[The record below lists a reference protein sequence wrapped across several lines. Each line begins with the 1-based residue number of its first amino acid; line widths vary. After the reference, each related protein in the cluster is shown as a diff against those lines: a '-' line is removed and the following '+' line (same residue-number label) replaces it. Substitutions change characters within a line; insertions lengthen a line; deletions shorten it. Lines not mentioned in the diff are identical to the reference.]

1 MRAALRG
8 FVRNT
13 LSARMRR
20 VPFCGASMSDLC
32 VVVPAYNES
41 DGLREFHKRL
51 AAVLD
56 KLDLRSQI
64 LYVDDG
70 SRDGTYAVMESLR
83 ESDAR
88 VSTLKLSR
96 NFGKELAL
104 TAGLDHAHADA
115 VIVIDAD
122 LQDPPE
128 LIPEFVR
135 HWREGNDIV
144 YGTRSSRAGETGFKK
159 LTAAGFYRVMSRLS
173 ATPVPRDTGD
183 FRLLSRRA
191 LDGLKQ
197 LRERQRFMKGL
208 FTWVGYRQKAI
219 VYDRDPRFAGTSKFN
234 YWRLWNFALE
244 GITSFSTA
252 PLRIATYI
260 GILTA
265 LLAFVFGLYV
275 FGKALFYGDPV
286 RGYPTL
292 MVVVLFLG
300 GTQLMA
306 LGLIGEYL
314 GRLYME
320 AKQRPLYLVESLHA
334 ARMNAT
340 SSAHS
345 GGAALELPDR

>member
-1 MRAALRG
+1 M
-8 FVRNT
+8 T
-13 LSARMRR
+13 
-20 VPFCGASMSDLC
+20 DLC

-41 DGLREFHKRL
+41 EGLREFHKRL

-56 KLDLRSQI
+56 QLDLRSAV
-64 LYVDDG
+64 LYIDDG
-70 SRDGTYAVMESLR
+70 SRDDTYAVMEALR
-83 ESDAR
+83 ATDGR

-104 TAGLDHAHADA
+104 TAGLDHADADA
-115 VIVIDAD
+115 VVVIDAD

-128 LIPEFVR
+128 LIPQFVQ

-144 YGTRSSRAGETGFKK
+144 YGTRSSRAGETGLKK
-159 LTAAGFYRVMSRLS
+159 LTAAGFYRVMSKLS

-183 FRLLSRRA
+183 YRLLSRRA

-208 FTWVGYRQKAI
+208 FTWVGYQQKAV
-219 VYDRDPRFAGTSKFN
+219 VYDRDARFAGASKFN

-252 PLRIATYI
+252 PLKIATYV
-260 GILTA
+260 GVVTA
-265 LLAFVFGLYV
+265 LLAFVFGLFV
-275 FGKALFYGDPV
+275 FGKALFFGDPV

-292 MVVVLFLG
+292 MIVVLFLG
-300 GTQLMA
+300 GAQLMA

-320 AKQRPLYLVESLHA
+320 AKQRPLYLIDAHHA
-334 ARMNAT
+334 ART
-340 SSAHS
+340 DEHSAAS
-345 GGAALELPDR
+345 PPLR

>member
-1 MRAALRG
+1 M
-8 FVRNT
+8 T
-13 LSARMRR
+13 
-20 VPFCGASMSDLC
+20 DLC

-41 DGLREFHKRL
+41 EGLREFHKRL
-51 AAVLD
+51 AVVLD
-56 KLDLRSQI
+56 QLDLRSAV

-70 SRDGTYAVMESLR
+70 SRDDTYAVMESLR
-83 ESDAR
+83 AGDPR

-104 TAGLDHAHADA
+104 TAGLDHADADA

-144 YGTRSSRAGETGFKK
+144 YGTRSSRAGETGLKK
-159 LTAAGFYRVMSRLS
+159 FTAAGFYRVMSRLS

-183 FRLLSRRA
+183 YRLLSRRA

-208 FTWVGYRQKAI
+208 FTWVGYRQMSV

-252 PLRIATYI
+252 PLKIATYV
-260 GILTA
+260 GVLTA
-265 LLAFVFGLYV
+265 LLAFIFGIYV
-275 FGKALFYGDPV
+275 FSKALFFGDPV

-300 GTQLMA
+300 GAQLMA

-320 AKQRPLYLVESLHA
+320 AKQRPLYLVDAHHGAQA
-334 ARMNAT
+334 AEKPSAT
-340 SSAHS
+340 VAP
-345 GGAALELPDR
+345 LR